1 MADRPNVIITQVE
14 ETPIS
19 TPGTPTLEPAILGDL
34 RLAVVKGDTSTT
46 YNQSLGTTVSY
57 PLLELLAT
65 PIVRFVDD
73 RVLGKHETERVYT
86 EWDILEDAQDMTSD
100 LLEATDPIG
109 FLEREEVGFTGAGP
123 FVMASKPLIRDTIQL
138 RDVIVTV
145 TPADVEIDDI
155 FDVTI
160 NGVKFSFTATAATV
174 ANVTLGLVTAINGGT
189 EPVTATDNTTDLTL
203 SPDVVTVP
211 FTVVTATTNKTAGV
225 DDQTLVLS
233 ETFFAEADDFT
244 VDYDTG
250 TITVVGSSSLATHL
264 GSGAIKVSYSP
275 RPAASVVVNLL
286 FEDTFS
292 TVPNQPVTFRL
303 QPDDYVA
310 TTTSVKLLKDISF
323 PNISNVSLNSEP
335 QTFSNTALDSADV
348 DITLNNGGVI
358 SGSISVSSAAGT
370 VYEETKDWKVKD
382 LTTGELTLL
391 SDAGSAPADG
401 GQIDKDDV
409 SVVFVTYQAKFPGLP
424 KILVTYTASRVA
436 RDETLL
442 RLTTRE
448 DLEAIAGE
456 TVGWKSEIG
465 PYNPLLFGMAVAQD
479 VAGGNI
485 VAGTPFRADN
495 TSEVFELLSKN
506 ELYSLVPMTPDVSLA
521 SLVKGHVDTE
531 SLPVN
536 GQERVLIF
544 SPETRLERS
553 VYPFGDLQ
561 DAVGVAFLD
570 NVNGI
575 VFDPNFTTSL
585 TDSTLGDPRPGD
597 FVEILGKQLK
607 ITGVSISGSD
617 AAYFVDGASV
627 AFPTAEDA
635 ASIPTVT
642 GTPPGSFSETHAV
655 AYRVIRKLQRTEIVD
670 LAKGIRVGFDDRRSW
685 MLLPDIVKLSFT
697 SDISPASLG
706 ATILDLPGFI
716 RGAHIAGLRTVTLA
730 NQAYTNFVL
739 TGFTGAR
746 HTNEFFTRSEVDDLI
761 EDGIDL
767 AVVEGSSLRSLRSI
781 TTDVTTIGNAEQ
793 SIITTV
799 DFGVKTLRGVL
810 EQFLGVYNVTDN
822 TLNLLRFAVQGVEA
836 SLRNSQSERTG
847 PIVLR
852 IDVVELKESD
862 EFKDRVEMT
871 LRFVISA
878 PLNVIEVTV
887 LF

>member
-86 EWDILEDAQDMTSD
+86 EWDILEDAQDMISD

-138 RDVIVTV
+138 RDVIVTI
-145 TPADVEIDDI
+145 TPASVEIDDI

-160 NGVKFSFTATAATV
+160 NGTKFSFTATAATP
-174 ANVTLGLVTAINGGT
+174 ANVTLGLTTAINLGS

-250 TITVVGSSSLATHL
+250 TITVVGSSSLDTHL

-275 RPAASVVVNLL
+275 RPAGSVVVNLL

-303 QPDDYVA
+303 QPDDFVA

-323 PNISNVSLNSEP
+323 PSNSNISLSSEP

-348 DITLNNGGVI
+348 DITLTNGDLI
-358 SGSISVSSAAGT
+358 TGSISVVSASGT
-370 VYEETKDWKVKD
+370 IYTETTDWEVKD
-382 LTTGELTLL
+382 AVTGELTLKN
-391 SDAGSAPADG
+391 G
-401 GQIDKDDV
+401 GQIDDDDV

-495 TSEVFELLSKN
+495 TSEVFDLLSKN

-521 SLVKGHVDTE
+521 SLVKGHVDIE

-544 SPETRLERS
+544 SPETRTQRS
-553 VYPFGDLQ
+553 VYPFDDLQ

-575 VFDPNFTTSL
+575 VFDPNFTASL
-585 TDSTLGDPRPGD
+585 TDSTLGNPRPGD

-655 AYRVIRKLQRTEIVD
+655 AYRVVRKLQRTEMVD
-670 LAKGIRVGFDDRRSW
+670 LAKGIRTSFDDRRSW
-685 MLLPDIVKLSFT
+685 LLLPDIVKLSFT

-706 ATILDLPGFI
+706 ATILDLPGFT

-767 AVVEGSSLRSLRSI
+767 AVVEGTSLRSLRSL
-781 TTDVTTIGNAEQ
+781 TTDATTIGNAEQ

-810 EQFLGVYNVTDN
+810 EQFLGIYNVTDN
-822 TLNLLRFAVQGVEA
+822 TLNILRFAVQGVEA
-836 SLRNSQSERTG
+836 SLRNTQSDRTG
-847 PIVLR
+847 PVVKR